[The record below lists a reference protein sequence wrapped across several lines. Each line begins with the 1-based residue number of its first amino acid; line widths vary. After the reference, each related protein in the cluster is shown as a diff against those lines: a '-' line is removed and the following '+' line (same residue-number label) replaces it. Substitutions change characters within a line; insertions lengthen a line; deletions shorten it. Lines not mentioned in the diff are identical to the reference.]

1 MELEM
6 GVEGEDLDELRD
18 WLRQEP
24 ELRGRVSA
32 VETPPKPG
40 ELGVV
45 TDLLSVALGS
55 GGAITVLAASLKAF
69 FAQPRRSDLKVT
81 IRTADGGSVTID
93 AKRVGDVEALL
104 TRALNPGAS
113 A

>member
-1 MELEM
+1 M
-6 GVEGEDLDELRD
+6 GVEGDDDEGLAELQD

-24 ELRGRVSA
+24 ALRGKVKA
-32 VETPPKPG
+32 VDGVPKPG
-40 ELGVV
+40 ELGIV

-81 IRTADGGSVTID
+81 IRTADGGTVEID
-93 AKRVGDVEALL
+93 AKRVADVESLL
-104 TRALNPGAS
+104 AKALNPAAS